1 MTKNKFK
8 IIPIIMVI
16 ILAFLVP
23 FVRAENK
30 VAVNG
35 EESIMQF
42 LKKVL
47 QMKMKKQLLK
57 EILQMKIQK
66 QIPKKA
72 LQMKANKQLMKMHHS
87 KKEMFI

>member
-35 EESIMQF
+35 EESIMPIS
-42 LKKVL
+42 
-47 QMKMKKQLLK
+47 
-57 EILQMKIQK
+57 EEG
-66 QIPKKA
+66 A
-72 LQMKANKQLMKMHHS
+72 SNERRS
-87 KKEMFI
+87 NC